1 MSEINPKQTHLD
13 MEDTLIIYNLI
24 SNKYNIKKLDTKFII
39 YCVLLINIQVESFNM
54 LFEGDDMCSELS
66 YYDNS
71 EFKNNENDLLKI
83 ANMVKV
89 LHPFLEELKKEIKE
103 NRQMNA
109 EEIFKK
115 HMESIQEYAIKNN
128 VLLLYKPLNVDL

>member
-1 MSEINPKQTHLD
+1 MVYCFNLADFSTSV
-13 MEDTLIIYNLI
+13 III
-24 SNKYNIKKLDTKFII
+24 DTKFII

-103 NRQMNA
+103 NRQLNE

>member
-1 MSEINPKQTHLD
+1 MSEINPQQTHLD

>member
-1 MSEINPKQTHLD
+1 MSEINQIQTHLD
-13 MEDTLIIYNLI
+13 IEDTLIIYNLI
-24 SNKYNIKKLDTKFII
+24 SNKYNIKELETKFII
-39 YCVLLINIQVESFNM
+39 YCLLLINIQMESFNL
-54 LFEGDDMCSELS
+54 LFDGDDMCSELS

-103 NRQMNA
+103 NRQLN
-109 EEIFKK
+109 EEDVLKK
-115 HMESIQEYAIKNN
+115 HKESIQEYAIKNN
-128 VLLLYKPLNVDL
+128 VLLSYNPLTV

>member
-1 MSEINPKQTHLD
+1 MSEIQTHLD
-13 MEDTLIIYNLI
+13 MEDTIIIYNLI
-24 SNKYNIKKLDTKFII
+24 SNKYNIKELDTKFII

-103 NRQMNA
+103 NRQLNE

>member
-1 MSEINPKQTHLD
+1 MSEISETHLD

-24 SNKYNIKKLDTKFII
+24 SNKYNIKELDTKFII

-103 NRQMNA
+103 NRQLNE

>member
-1 MSEINPKQTHLD
+1 MSEIQTHLD
-13 MEDTLIIYNLI
+13 IEDTLIICNLI
-24 SNKYNIKKLDTKFII
+24 SNKYIIKDLETKFII
-39 YCVLLINIQVESFNM
+39 YCILLINIQVESFNM

-103 NRQMNA
+103 NRQLNE

>member
-1 MSEINPKQTHLD
+1 MSEISETHLD

-24 SNKYNIKKLDTKFII
+24 SNKYNIKELDTKFII

-103 NRQMNA
+103 NRQLNA

-115 HMESIQEYAIKNN
+115 HMESIREYAIKNN